1 MTRGRRGGS
10 ATGFTLI
17 EVLIAAV
24 VGLAALVVIAPLLQF
39 AGASSRT
46 VPATA
51 DIDQRLRAAV
61 AFIERTLTRAGE
73 GFAAGPHAGP
83 LAALVPS
90 VFPQRRRVD
99 SSSDPPLTAVRDRIT
114 VWRSDGSLARATL
127 STATST
133 GADPL
138 SLWWAPPCAATIAA
152 CRFAADD
159 QALVHDRLG
168 RFAAFRV
175 EAPVGGSIGHAPADL
190 GLVFAIADDPQVAR
204 LHATTIA
211 FDAATGQLR
220 AGSGAAETP
229 LIDHVVAF
237 EVRYFGDPE
246 PPRVPTPP
254 MGTPT
259 CLFDATGLS
268 LLPTLATD
276 DGPWVE
282 LSLAL
287 LSDGPTCG
295 SGASAFD
302 ADLLR
307 IRRVRVRLRLEA
319 VDERLRGQDPVRF
332 TRPGRARSTAVS
344 ADREVVIDVAPRNLQ
359 WP

>member
-1 MTRGRRGGS
+1 MTGHSSDAIAR
-10 ATGFTLI
+10 GFTLV

-39 AGASSRT
+39 AGATSRT
-46 VPATA
+46 LPATA

-83 LAALVPS
+83 LAALMPS
-90 VFPQRRRVD
+90 VFPHRRRVD
-99 SSSDPPLTAVRDRIT
+99 GGSDAPLTAVSDRIT

-127 STATST
+127 SSGTSS
-133 GADPL
+133 GVDPL

-152 CRFAADD
+152 CRFNADE
-159 QALVHDRLG
+159 QAVVHDRLG

-175 EAPVGGSIGHAPADL
+175 EAPVGGNIGHSPADL
-190 GLVFAIADDPQVAR
+190 GLAFAVADDPQVAR

-220 AGSGAAETP
+220 AGRGAAETP

-237 EVRYFGDPE
+237 EIRYFGDPE
-246 PPRVPTPP
+246 PPRVTAPP
-254 MGTPT
+254 LGTPT
-259 CLFDATGLS
+259 CLFDAAGLPV
-268 LLPTLATD
+268 LPTLVPD
-276 DGPWVE
+276 EGPWVE
-282 LSLAL
+282 LSPAL

-295 SGASAFD
+295 SGTSAFD

-319 VDERLRGQDPVRF
+319 VDGRLRGQDPVRF
-332 TRPGRARSTAVS
+332 THPGLARSTAVS
-344 ADREVVIDVAPRNLQ
+344 ADREVVIDVAPRNLR